1 MPVRIVR
8 YLIIISILLVIISAC
23 SDGRAEGDGQAVQP
37 APEEQSTVSQT
48 QVEPPRQEN
57 GFSRRTAD
65 RGPDGILNNP
75 GIPSVEFH
83 KKFDTDFGRSAVFF
97 DSIIPG
103 GPPRDGIPSLS
114 DPGLTDVATA
124 AQWVEDKE
132 PVLLLNYNGTVRVY
146 PVQVLMWHEIVNDTI
161 DGEPVGVSYAPLTNT
176 AIAFHRKNFDTV
188 LTFGTTG
195 RIRFSNPVMYDR
207 QTESWWQQ
215 ATGKGIVG
223 TYAGDQLQ
231 LLPVSI
237 LPWSEVERNFPQ
249 AEVLSRD
256 TGYDWPYG
264 TNAYEGYDTSDGP
277 FLYVGPELTPQY
289 ELFERVLAVRV
300 ADEIRPFS
308 YKQMWDEKV
317 LTEQVGGREIA
328 LFWQAGTASAVDAS
342 AVAIGRDVGSANAY
356 FPQIN
361 DRSLTFFH
369 DGQEIRDRETGS
381 TWSLSGV
388 ALEGELEGSRL
399 ESPISF
405 QHFGYSWFAFKNE
418 Y

>member
-1 MPVRIVR
+1 MRVRVVQI
-8 YLIIISILLVIISAC
+8 LIIISILLVIISAC
-23 SDGRAEGDGQAVQP
+23 SDGQAEGDGQAVQP
-37 APEEQSTVSQT
+37 APEEQSHGDK
-48 QVEPPRQEN
+48 N
-57 GFSRRTAD
+57 GFSQRTAD

-75 GIPSVEFH
+75 GIPSVEFY

-114 DPGLTDVATA
+114 DPGLTDVETA
-124 AQWVEDKE
+124 ARWVEDKE
-132 PVLLLNYNGTVRVY
+132 PVLLLNYNGIVRVY
-146 PVQVLMWHEIVNDTI
+146 PVQILMWHEIVNDTI

-195 RIRFSNPVMYDR
+195 RIRFSNPVMYDH

-237 LPWSEVERNFPQ
+237 LPWSEIERNFPQ
-249 AEVLSRD
+249 AEVLSCD
-256 TGYDWPYG
+256 TDYDWPYG
-264 TNAYEGYDTSDGP
+264 TNAYEGFDTSDGP

-300 ADEIRPFS
+300 AGETRPFS
-308 YKQMWDEKV
+308 YKQMRDEKV
-317 LTEQVGGREIA
+317 LSEQVGGREIV
-328 LFWQAGTASAVDAS
+328 LFWQAGTASAVDAP

-356 FPQIN
+356 FPRIN
-361 DRSLTFFH
+361 GRSLTFYY

-381 TWSLSGV
+381 TWSLGGL
-388 ALEGELEGSRL
+388 ALEGDLKGSRL
-399 ESPISF
+399 ESPLSF
-405 QHFGYSWFAFKNE
+405 QHFGYSWFVFKNE